1 MQDCT
6 ISRGS
11 LAGSGLFIADVFK
24 QATTFRQICPEFR
37 KNVEGAARRFTNFV
51 ADEFP
56 GVQRFD
62 ELRPFM
68 VAQYQQR
75 LRADGLS
82 DNTVR
87 LYLRAV
93 KMADSFVERNYG
105 RTTPALVVEQEIPR
119 PAPKPKLYLSFEQ
132 LCACLRRARENYLP
146 SAVLGFALGGFAGMR
161 LTEIIRLTPEKL
173 KGDCVWID
181 GRTKNRHSPRVI
193 PLCDVALRFARAHGR
208 LYQRSKR
215 GRTSGT
221 QSNGAGF
228 YATETSLSH
237 TMADVLAELHA
248 ETGEEEYGLVD
259 PHEAARKTFDNLLY
273 RLGVPADAR
282 EGYQGRKLQGMG
294 ASHYTDVV
302 PVPGELPKPREE
314 KIQVFRERIIAP
326 LNSKLKS
333 VEF

>member
-119 PAPKPKLYLSFEQ
+119 PAPKPAGSPVSCGQPGHNYPRHTSRRQ
-132 LCACLRRARENYLP
+132 QSRPRLR
-146 SAVLGFALGGFAGMR
+146 V
-161 LTEIIRLTPEKL
+161 T
-173 KGDCVWID
+173 W
-181 GRTKNRHSPRVI
+181 
-193 PLCDVALRFARAHGR
+193 
-208 LYQRSKR
+208 
-215 GRTSGT
+215 
-221 QSNGAGF
+221 
-228 YATETSLSH
+228 
-237 TMADVLAELHA
+237 
-248 ETGEEEYGLVD
+248 
-259 PHEAARKTFDNLLY
+259 
-273 RLGVPADAR
+273 
-282 EGYQGRKLQGMG
+282 
-294 ASHYTDVV
+294 
-302 PVPGELPKPREE
+302 
-314 KIQVFRERIIAP
+314 
-326 LNSKLKS
+326 
-333 VEF
+333 